1 MGFSDFGYFPTA
13 HFLTFPDLYSCEEK
27 RKILSGIY
35 SQKSVDTMDDDMIEN
50 LFKEAM
56 FKEIQRLEHD
66 IQNFS

>member
-1 MGFSDFGYFPTA
+1 MLCFIIMP
-13 HFLTFPDLYSCEEK
+13 LYK
-27 RKILSGIY
+27 NLSGIY

>member
-1 MGFSDFGYFPTA
+1 
-13 HFLTFPDLYSCEEK
+13 
-27 RKILSGIY
+27 
-35 SQKSVDTMDDDMIEN
+35 MDNDMIES